1 MTLKKGKRYDVSSLV
16 EAQFEPGS
24 RGRVLKNLLS
34 IKSKREMDQVEARE
48 QLRALEELI
57 GIYDEKYR
65 FTANDLC
72 KIHKIWLGPIYA
84 WAGKYRQVNI
94 TKGDLPFAAARQ
106 VPLLMDDFEKGPLRK
121 FTPCR
126 FPSTEE
132 IARAIAIVHTELVL
146 IHPFREGNGRV
157 ARLLA
162 ILMALQAGLPS
173 LDFSNIKGT
182 RRQEYFTAVKA
193 GLDQDYKPMEK
204 IFIAV
209 IDRTLRNH
217 G

>member
-1 MTLKKGKRYDVSSLV
+1 MTFKKGKRYDVSRLV

-34 IKSKREMDQVEARE
+34 IKSKREMDRVEARE

-57 GIYDEKYR
+57 GIYDEQHR
-65 FTANDLC
+65 FTATDLR
-72 KIHKIWLGPIYA
+72 KIHKIWLGSIYA
-84 WAGKYRQVNI
+84 WAGQYRQVNI
-94 TKGDLPFAAARQ
+94 TKGNFTFAAAGQ
-106 VPLLMDDFEKGPLRK
+106 IPHLMEEFEKGPLHK

-126 FPSTEE
+126 FPSTERV
-132 IARAIAIVHTELVL
+132 ARAIAIVHTELVL

-162 ILMALQAGLPS
+162 IVMALQAGLPS
-173 LDFSNIKGT
+173 LDFSSIKGKK
-182 RRQEYFTAVKA
+182 RQEYFTAVEA

>member
-1 MTLKKGKRYDVSSLV
+1 M
-16 EAQFEPGS
+16 
-24 RGRVLKNLLS
+24 
-34 IKSKREMDQVEARE
+34 
-48 QLRALEELI
+48 EE
-57 GIYDEKYR
+57 
-65 FTANDLC
+65 
-72 KIHKIWLGPIYA
+72 
-84 WAGKYRQVNI
+84 
-94 TKGDLPFAAARQ
+94 
-106 VPLLMDDFEKGPLRK
+106 FEKGPLHK

-132 IARAIAIVHTELVL
+132 VARAIAIVHTELVL

-162 ILMALQAGLPS
+162 ILMALQVGLPS
-173 LDFSNIKGT
+173 LDFSSIKGK
-182 RRQEYFTAVKA
+182 RRQEYFAAVKA

>member
-1 MTLKKGKRYDVSSLV
+1 MTLKKGKRYDVSDLV
-16 EAQFEPGS
+16 EAQYEPGS

-34 IKSKREMDQVEARE
+34 IKSKREMDRVEARE

-57 GIYDEKYR
+57 NIYDEHHR
-65 FTANDLC
+65 FTANDMC
-72 KIHKIWLGPIYA
+72 KIHKIWLGTIYA
-84 WAGKYRQVNI
+84 WAGQYRQVNI
-94 TKGDLPFAAARQ
+94 TKGNFTFAAAGQ
-106 VPLLMDDFEKGPLRK
+106 VPHLMGELEKGPLHK

-126 FPSTEE
+126 FTLTEE
-132 IARAIAIVHTELVL
+132 VARAIAIIHTELLL

-162 ILMALQAGLPS
+162 ILMGLQAGLPS
-173 LDFSNIKGT
+173 LDFSNIKGI

-204 IFIAV
+204 IFISV

-217 G
+217 E

>member
-1 MTLKKGKRYDVSSLV
+1 MKFKKGKRYDVSHLV
-16 EAQFEPGS
+16 EAQYEPGS

-34 IKSKREMDQVEARE
+34 IKSKREMDRVEARE

-57 GIYDEKYR
+57 NIYDEHHR
-65 FTANDLC
+65 FTATDIC
-72 KIHKIWLGPIYA
+72 KIHKIWLGTIYS
-84 WAGKYRQVNI
+84 WAGQYRQVNI
-94 TKGDLPFAAARQ
+94 TKGNFTFAAAGQ
-106 VPLLMDDFEKGPLRK
+106 VPFLMKEFEKGPLHK

-126 FPSTEE
+126 FHSTEE
-132 IARAIAIVHTELVL
+132 VARAIAIIHTELLL

-162 ILMALQAGLPS
+162 ILMALQASLPS
-173 LDFSNIKGT
+173 LDFSSIKGT
-182 RRQEYFTAVKA
+182 KRQEYFMAVKA

>member
-1 MTLKKGKRYDVSSLV
+1 MTFKKGKRYDVYSLV

-34 IKSKREMDQVEARE
+34 IKSKREMDRVEARE

-57 GIYDEKYR
+57 GIYDEQHR
-65 FTANDLC
+65 FTATDLR
-72 KIHKIWLGPIYA
+72 KIHKIWLGSIYA
-84 WAGKYRQVNI
+84 WAGQYRQVNI
-94 TKGDLPFAAARQ
+94 TKGNFTFAAAGQ
-106 VPLLMDDFEKGPLRK
+106 IPHLMEEFEKGPLHK

-126 FPSTEE
+126 FPSTERV
-132 IARAIAIVHTELVL
+132 ARAIAIVHTELVL

-162 ILMALQAGLPS
+162 IVMALQAGLPS
-173 LDFSNIKGT
+173 LDFSSIKGKK
-182 RRQEYFTAVKA
+182 RQEYFTAVEA